1 MLLDNLTERVVV
13 MEDTLEGVI
22 NTTLTHTTAI
32 VDAELAIDNGNVFG
46 INTRTQLIIIYI
58 CSRPV
63 YQAIYTIYLF
73 IFQVLDDMEDYEAN
87 LTTLHNRVEMNSR
100 DIENLTADAE
110 QGD

>member
-46 INTRTQLIIIYI
+46 INTRTQLIFIYRL
-58 CSRPV
+58 RPV
-63 YQAIYTIYLF
+63 YQAISTIYLF

-100 DIENLTADAE
+100 EIENLTTDAE